1 MGMRT
6 RVESAGGMCAV
17 TKLQPHMIKNCT
29 LVYVQRAG
37 IGN

>member
-17 TKLQPHMIKNCT
+17 NPASAPHDQELYFSLRTKSR
-29 LVYVQRAG
+29 YR
-37 IGN
+37 